1 MKTIIFRTT
10 TPKGYGKG
18 TAAFIYNFFAPFSG
32 SRNFEIE
39 QFTDQQGHEVIM
51 IWCSEEKTIDI
62 IKREF
67 ERGDAF
73 ASCRDLELASM
84 EIK

>member
-18 TAAFIYNFFAPFSG
+18 TAAYIYNFYAPFSE
-32 SRNFEIE
+32 SRNFAIE

-51 IWCSEEKTIDI
+51 IWSAEEKTVDMIT
-62 IKREF
+62 REF

-73 ASCRDLELASM
+73 ASCRDLELATM